1 MNSGSTLVLYYQS
14 KNMHIQSEP
23 EILYFGT
30 PVVLISSCNE
40 DGSVN
45 LAPISS
51 IFWLG
56 WRCIIGISAASKTTH
71 NIIRNKSCTLNLP
84 SVHEASAVNRLAM
97 TTGSNPVPTGKKI
110 KGYRH
115 VKDKFGIANLTKV
128 PSETITAPRIQ
139 ECPVQMEAKLQAI
152 HSIAEDDENQNGKI
166 LTMEFRILRVYLDQT
181 ILMKGSINR
190 VNPDKW
196 KPLIMSFQKFYG
208 LGEQVVSSRLA
219 TIPEILY
226 HSPDLDRARI
236 KLG

>member
-1 MNSGSTLVLYYQS
+1 
-14 KNMHIQSEP
+14 MHIQSEP

-40 DGSVN
+40 DGSFNV
-45 LAPISS
+45 APISS

-56 WRCIIGISAASKTTH
+56 WRCIIGISAASKTTY

-84 SVHEASAVNRLAM
+84 SINEANAVNRLAL
-97 TTGSNPVPTGKKI
+97 TTGSNPVPNGKKL

-115 VKDKFGIANLTKV
+115 VKDKFGIANLTNV
-128 PSETITAPRIQ
+128 PSETITAPRIK

-152 HSIAEDDENQNGKI
+152 HPIAEDDEIQNGKI

-181 ILMKGSINR
+181 ILMNGTRNR

-208 LGEQVVSSRLA
+208 LGSQVHTSKLA
-219 TIPEILY
+219 SIPEVLY
-226 HSPDLDRARI
+226 HSPDLDKARKI
-236 KLG
+236 SDDIMI

>member
-1 MNSGSTLVLYYQS
+1 
-14 KNMHIQSEP
+14 MHIQSEP

-30 PVVLISSCNE
+30 PVVLISTCNE
-40 DGSVN
+40 DGSFNV
-45 LAPISS
+45 APISS

-84 SVHEASAVNRLAM
+84 SVHEAAAVDRLAL
-97 TTGSNPVPTGKKI
+97 TTGSNPVPNGKKM
-110 KGYRH
+110 KGYRY
-115 VKDKFGIANLTKV
+115 VKDKFGIANLTNV
-128 PSETITAPRIQ
+128 PSETITAPRIK

-152 HSIAEDDENQNGKI
+152 HSISEDDENQNGKI

-181 ILMKGSINR
+181 IIMKNSINR

-208 LGEQVVSSRLA
+208 LGEQVHPSKLS
-219 TIPEILY
+219 TIPEVLY
-226 HSPDLDRARI
+226 HSPDMDKARRKAEDLI
-236 KLG
+236 I